1 MINSFSQY
9 LVEED
14 KVVYFTFGRMNP
26 PTLGHEMLLNKLAKA
41 AGNNPYKIFLSKS
54 TDAKKNP
61 LKYNDKVKFA
71 RKMFPKHAREIV
83 KDDKIINIMDIASRL
98 YDSGFTSIVM
108 AVDGPRSRE
117 FDILLNKYNGKK
129 ARHGFYNFK
138 SISFVNVGERND
150 SSEGIDG
157 VSATKQRTAAV
168 NNDFIAFTQG
178 IPKSVS
184 NSDSKALFNA
194 VRKGMGLKEENTFKR
209 HVQLPKLSETREMFV
224 SGSLF
229 ELGEQVIIKKT
240 DEVGT
245 ISVLGSNYIIVETA
259 DRKTRQWVD
268 AVEKIEESTQPDWG
282 TDASTKK
289 AKSMTPGEME
299 EEGKGL
305 WHNIHKKREEGRP
318 MRKPGTKGAPTKQ
331 DFKDASEATDVMSRA
346 KDVISKDKA
355 DIAKDVQND
364 KIKHDRILDRARRT
378 RMLKKNG
385 GVKVGES
392 VEDMASHSNR
402 HLATILTD
410 PRHPMHAAAKAEHD
424 RRSKK

>member
-1 MINSFSQY
+1 
-9 LVEED
+9 
-14 KVVYFTFGRMNP
+14 
-26 PTLGHEMLLNKLAKA
+26 
-41 AGNNPYKIFLSKS
+41 
-54 TDAKKNP
+54 
-61 LKYNDKVKFA
+61 
-71 RKMFPKHAREIV
+71 
-83 KDDKIINIMDIASRL
+83 
-98 YDSGFTSIVM
+98 
-108 AVDGPRSRE
+108 
-117 FDILLNKYNGKK
+117 
-129 ARHGFYNFK
+129 
-138 SISFVNVGERND
+138 
-150 SSEGIDG
+150 
-157 VSATKQRTAAV
+157 
-168 NNDFIAFTQG
+168 
-178 IPKSVS
+178 
-184 NSDSKALFNA
+184 
-194 VRKGMGLKEENTFKR
+194 
-209 HVQLPKLSETREMFV
+209 
-224 SGSLF
+224 
-229 ELGEQVIIKKT
+229 
-240 DEVGT
+240 
-245 ISVLGSNYIIVETA
+245 
-259 DRKTRQWVD
+259 
-268 AVEKIEESTQPDWG
+268 
-282 TDASTKK
+282 
-289 AKSMTPGEME
+289 MTPGEME